1 MDKLDEFLRNNI
13 LLIRVLEAENNCD
26 INFNNDKEIASYVL
40 KIDRKIN
47 DLKKLCNELIIIKE
61 GRDNEIIKY
70 NKNEEQRVRCKKLKD
85 MDDEYMKKNTSVEV
99 LERENNCIREEIKNK
114 KIELR
119 QIQEKSENEKKK
131 IIVIRKQ
138 EQEFYNKSL
147 KKCYEI
153 NYLEDNV
160 EMIKENEKEINNT
173 IKEDEKNIKLLEGY
187 LKNILQILHKC
198 QRSYEKWIIGEE
210 EDDEKLFNLI
220 DIELK
225 NLKKIQY
232 DIGLGDSD
240 KISYEEYLENS
251 KSEEEMKNL
260 EVEFKEIT
268 ETINENIKQLNDLE
282 TEIYYHQL
290 KKLEKQL
297 LYAEV
302 KARVDIQRFKE
313 KRLQQ
318 IATIEKILPKPTLYQ
333 SYKSNHLKNVVPMI
347 YTDDVV
353 GEDTFDDPI
362 NGIKGKELK
371 KINNEVENNKVLID
385 NMKEELKSNLELRMA
400 TLLAEDDE
408 NLHILVEELSKS
420 ITSSNTKIPNN
431 VLTQRAKLLKEIL
444 NDGIS
449 LLQDEKLLLQKKL
462 SLIVNEVNDHH
473 SLIKQLQS
481 NISMKEKNHNKCIKN
496 KIINDMKYKSIDER
510 MINNNYEEYQE
521 VIEKTRKQE
530 DEINELKKSYE
541 WVTKQRNEKK
551 VELNQKRVDNSN
563 ISNKLKVATKKYED
577 NVKQLHQEEV
587 IEEVIVQLENDILSL
602 KKEIN
607 EKGEMLK
614 KLEDANE
621 LLRKEVKE
629 IELDREFNITA

>member
-1 MDKLDEFLRNNI
+1 MDELDEFLGKNI

-26 INFNNDKEIASYVL
+26 INFNNDEEIASYVL

-47 DLKKLCNELIIIKE
+47 DLKKLCNELITIKE
-61 GRDNEIIKY
+61 ERDNEIINY
-70 NKNEEQRVRCKKLKD
+70 NKNEEQRVRCEKLKD
-85 MDDEYMKKNTSVEV
+85 INDEYMKKNGAAEE
-99 LERENNCIREEIKNK
+99 LERENNCICEEIENK

-119 QIQEKSENEKKK
+119 QIQEKNENEKKK
-131 IIVIRKQ
+131 AMEIKKQ
-138 EQEFYNKSL
+138 EQEFYAKSL

-153 NYLEDNV
+153 NHLEDNV
-160 EMIKENEKEINNT
+160 KMIKEKEKEINNT
-173 IKEDEKNIKLLEGY
+173 IQEDEKNIKLLEGH
-187 LKNILQILHKC
+187 LKNILQLLHKC

-240 KISYEEYLENS
+240 KISYEEYLEDND
-251 KSEEEMKNL
+251 SEVEMKNL
-260 EVEFKEIT
+260 KMEFKGIT
-268 ETINENIKQLNDLE
+268 ETIKENIKQLNDLQ

-297 LYAEV
+297 LYAET
-302 KARVDIQRFKE
+302 KARVDIHKFKE

-318 IATIEKILPKPTLYQ
+318 ITIIEKILPKPTLYQ
-333 SYKSNHLKNVVPMI
+333 SYKSNYPKKVVPMI
-347 YTDDVV
+347 YTDDVI
-353 GEDTFDDPI
+353 GGDYYDDPI
-362 NGIKGKELK
+362 NGIKGKEFK
-371 KINNEVENNKVLID
+371 KIKKEVENNKILID
-385 NMKEELKSNLELRMA
+385 NMEEELKSNLELRMA
-400 TLLAEDDE
+400 TLLAEDDDDL
-408 NLHILVEELSKS
+408 NILVEELSKS
-420 ITSSNTKIPNN
+420 ITTPNTKMPND

-444 NDGIS
+444 TDGIS

-496 KIINDMKYKSIDER
+496 KIINDMKYKNIVER
-510 MINNNYEEYQE
+510 VINNNYEEYKE
-521 VIEKTRKQE
+521 VIEKVRKQE

-541 WVTKQRNEKK
+541 WVTKQRNQKK

-577 NVKQLHQEEV
+577 NVKQLHQEE
-587 IEEVIVQLENDILSL
+587 IIDEAIVQLENDILSL
-602 KKEIN
+602 KKEIS
-607 EKGEMLK
+607 EKGEILK

-621 LLRKEVKE
+621 VLRKEVKE